1 MFFFNS
7 NPPKVDENMIIET
20 ETPIIKK
27 QELIIEKKK
36 NNNYNRKW
44 NFL

>member
-7 NPPKVDENMIIET
+7 NPPKVDEKMIIET

-36 NNNYNRKW
+36 
-44 NFL
+44 

>member
-7 NPPKVDENMIIET
+7 NPPKVTENMLIET

-27 QELIIEKKK
+27 EEVVIEKKK
-36 NNNYNRKW
+36 
-44 NFL
+44 